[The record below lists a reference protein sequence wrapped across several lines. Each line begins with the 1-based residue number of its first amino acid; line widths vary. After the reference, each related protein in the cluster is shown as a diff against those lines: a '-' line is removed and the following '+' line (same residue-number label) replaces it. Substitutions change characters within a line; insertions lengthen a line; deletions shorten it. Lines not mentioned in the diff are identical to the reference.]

1 MKKFKKISILKLVI
15 ILNNELKYPLNI
27 ANSAR
32 RKRYIEEQE
41 RLKSNI
47 ALGDVR
53 KANRRHQ
60 NNKKLLRGAILVLA
74 FSGLLASWNIAKDKK
89 IQEGKI
95 TEDIVYYSPSAGPD
109 INYYDQEGNEV
120 KPLDIFKDETDTS
133 IKR

>member
-1 MKKFKKISILKLVI
+1 MI
-15 ILNNELKYPLNI
+15 ILNNELKDPSNI
-27 ANSAR
+27 ANSA
-32 RKRYIEEQE
+32 RKRYIEEQK
-41 RLKSNI
+41 RLKSDI
-47 ALGDVR
+47 ALGEVR

-120 KPLDIFKDETDTS
+120 KPLDIFKDETDSS

>member
-1 MKKFKKISILKLVI
+1 MI
-15 ILNNELKYPLNI
+15 ILNNELKVPSNI

-32 RKRYIEEQE
+32 RERYIKEQE
-41 RLKSNI
+41 RLKSDI
-47 ALGDVR
+47 ALGEVGDVR
-53 KANRRHQ
+53 KAKRRHQ

>member
-1 MKKFKKISILKLVI
+1 MI
-15 ILNNELKYPLNI
+15 ILNNELKDPSNI

-32 RKRYIEEQE
+32 ERYIKEQE
-41 RLKSNI
+41 RLKSDI
-47 ALGDVR
+47 ALGEVR

>member
-15 ILNNELKYPLNI
+15 ILNNELKDPSNI

-32 RKRYIEEQE
+32 ERYIKEQE
-41 RLKSNI
+41 RLKSDI
-47 ALGDVR
+47 ALGEVR